1 MIDKDGTLDSL
12 EEFQCSPSIYIP
24 NLGIWEKLGKLHV
37 ATRVEGFIILVL
49 QIYICQCNPCLHV
62 VIA

>member
-1 MIDKDGTLDSL
+1 MQPIN
-12 EEFQCSPSIYIP
+12 IP

-49 QIYICQCNPCLHV
+49 QIYICQRNPCLHV

>member
-1 MIDKDGTLDSL
+1 MQPIN
-12 EEFQCSPSIYIP
+12 IP

-37 ATRVEGFIILVL
+37 ATCVEGFIILVL
-49 QIYICQCNPCLHV
+49 QIYICQRNPCLHV